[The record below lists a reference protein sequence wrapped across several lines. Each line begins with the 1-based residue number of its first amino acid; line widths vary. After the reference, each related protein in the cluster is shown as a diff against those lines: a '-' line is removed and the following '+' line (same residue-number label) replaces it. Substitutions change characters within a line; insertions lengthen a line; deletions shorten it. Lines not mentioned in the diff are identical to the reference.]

1 MSRPRTITSFASI
14 STRPARIATPLQSQL
29 LRRWASSEAEAKDL
43 PISELQ
49 PTPEEEV
56 ENAIQEDKAP
66 EQASAGEAQAHQS
79 SQAPQADVASDSMEQ
94 AAVNNAVDSHS
105 PVSELTQGF
114 ERESRQPGRQ
124 SGRQDRQF
132 DGQDRRPARDP
143 PTPKP
148 TIFVGNLFFD
158 VTEGDLEKE
167 FARFGTIKNLRL
179 IKDVRGLSKG

>member
-1 MSRPRTITSFASI
+1 M
-14 STRPARIATPLQSQL
+14 
-29 LRRWASSEAEAKDL
+29 RRWASSEAEAKDV

-49 PTPEEEV
+49 PTPQEEV
-56 ENAIQEDKAP
+56 ENAIQEEKAP
-66 EQASAGEAQAHQS
+66 EQANLGQVQAGQATQT
-79 SQAPQADVASDSMEQ
+79 DVASDSMEQ

-114 ERESRQPGRQ
+114 ERESRRSP
-124 SGRQDRQF
+124 RQDRQF
-132 DGQDRRPARDP
+132 DGQSDRRPVREP